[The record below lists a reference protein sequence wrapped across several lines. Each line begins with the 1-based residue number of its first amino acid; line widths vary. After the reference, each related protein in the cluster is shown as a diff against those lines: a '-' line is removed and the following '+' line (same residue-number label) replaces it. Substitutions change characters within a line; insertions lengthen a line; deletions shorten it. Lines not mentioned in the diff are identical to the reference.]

1 MKKLL
6 SFLIAITIIICQL
19 SVVSSA
25 LNDETTNVSLNKFT
39 SAFVEMLNSSA
50 ELQCISGEADKKF
63 SSSSTAEQTE
73 TSVDNDTDNIEHSNR
88 LVVKST
94 EKLDALDS
102 VGYVYGYNDLHI
114 LQFDNRESFEKAYS
128 YYSSLACVEYIE
140 EDMYLTEAVVD
151 EGVVVES
158 VADYPTGVQSNL
170 FGYSNA
176 KSGSDGY
183 SVDIAVIDSGVQHDH
198 DFLKSRVVDSG
209 FNAVSDNGTAYDDRG
224 HGTHVAGIIVANT
237 LDNVTVHAYKALNA
251 SGSGSATQI
260 SLAID
265 AAIEDGVDI
274 INLSMQMKGTSSV
287 LYEAVLKAYNAGICV
302 IVAAGNSGVDLANNP
317 YSPGGFE
324 EAISVM
330 SCSNSRRILSTS
342 NYGTPCDFAAP
353 GENILSTYINN
364 TYKISTGTSMAAP
377 FICAAAAYE
386 LSKDNTLSPDE
397 VCSLL
402 SAKTE
407 WCYGSP
413 SGKCVYPAT
422 KVTVSGTTETPAFEL
437 DSCTFL
443 GQMKVSLTCN
453 TANADIF
460 FNVNDAETFT
470 EYTEPFYITET
481 TSFSA
486 FAVANGKYNSSTASV
501 TYTLID
507 GDASDFTVDDNDT
520 LIAYNG
526 TSISVNVPSYVNGN
540 RILNVSSTA
549 FGNNDNITSV
559 VFESSLANV
568 GENAFNDCDNLLYVT
583 APGVTNIDKNAFN
596 NCDSLTTFTSNNLL
610 TICES
615 AFKDCPL
622 LATVK
627 HTKLVSVG
635 ANAFENAV
643 NFTSFSSNYITEIG
657 NEAFKNS
664 GLTSLGI
671 SNASAVGERAFYG
684 CTGLTSVILT
694 NAVSVGAGAF
704 RNCSAI
710 TSASLSALT
719 EISEYC
725 FSGCAKLSTVDADL
739 AETINSYAF
748 ENCSLLKKFS
758 FPAAVSVKS
767 YAFES
772 AGLTSVSSSTLC
784 YPEKY
789 AFNNCKSLT
798 TMTLSKPTEVDMSS
812 FEGCVNITIFNFANA
827 TSVIMPESGLSE
839 LYPSLYNFN
848 APYVTELPDNAFDC
862 CTNLTEHTLTNLKSV
877 GKNAFRGTA
886 LESISFSSL
895 TSAGEGAFSNMTKL
909 KTVSLPVLGTITADM
924 FTNDTNVTSASFDKL
939 EEFPSDISVSEMF
952 PNIKSFE
959 ADKVEEIPA
968 RMFSGCSKL
977 TTVSF
982 DNLYVIGE
990 EAFKDCALTE
1000 IYLYADTIGENAF
1013 DGNPATSVTFDYL
1026 EALDCDI
1033 FGSSAQTITV
1043 FRAKTLTDFS
1053 GYSLSSLPN
1062 LETVKLDT
1070 LEAIPDN
1077 CFKDCS
1083 KLSSVSLPSAL
1094 TVGDNAFYGC
1104 EALSEISLD
1113 SVTTIG
1119 ANAFYNCK
1127 AITYFLAD
1135 SVETIDASIF
1145 DGCEN
1150 LSYVCMNSIKK
1161 LPEASGES
1169 VFGKMESLSEFYADS
1184 VTSIPANAFNGC
1196 SSLEIASFRNATKI
1210 GDFAFKGTTLSDYT
1224 FGNLTYIGNY
1234 AFQGTSVASFT
1245 SATVKNMGNGAFADC
1260 SALATVSFSGLS
1272 AVPDYAFRNCTS
1284 LTKAT
1289 FGELNSIG
1297 NNAFEECS
1305 LLASISYDERP
1316 VEIGNKAFYNCAK
1329 LNVLYYVTPATLGS
1343 YALYG
1348 TKTSRTSG
1356 VYEIPELTSISANA
1370 FEGVTIGTLILE
1382 NVEEIYDVPEDSI
1395 VLVGT
1400 DVKAGAIPSDTTATI
1415 YSPAGSLASQYCI
1428 ANGINYV
1435 EFNENTAIITNPSE
1449 YTVGYGQKFNFE
1461 VIGFNLE
1468 YNWYG
1473 YNKQTGAE
1481 DIILDN
1487 GNKQSFTPFPS
1498 NGNFLYNEGEYDYFF
1513 CIATSTE
1520 NGNVIN
1526 IKSNMIR
1533 NTFSYVKSLNDE
1545 TSVLYGGDY
1554 ILSDALNIEELQSNL
1569 YLEEGACVITPSYT
1583 QGKYNFYG
1591 TGTSVDVYVDDEL
1604 AYNYILILD
1613 GDVNGD
1619 GYVDVLDCSVMANA
1633 SNGLTTITDENYY
1646 MAAAYFDGSY
1656 GISAQDYQAVVNKAI
1671 S

>member
-1 MKKLL
+1 MKRLL
-6 SFLIAITIIICQL
+6 SVLITVAIIICQL

-25 LNDETTNVSLNKFT
+25 LNDETTNMSLDKFT
-39 SAFVEMLNSSA
+39 SSFVEMLNSSA
-50 ELQCISGEADKKF
+50 ELDSLSGEADKKF
-63 SSSSTAEQTE
+63 SNSQTAEQTQANDDAE
-73 TSVDNDTDNIEHSNR
+73 TIEHSNR

-114 LQFDNRESFEKAYS
+114 LQFDNRESFQKAYS
-128 YYSSLACVEYIE
+128 YYSTLSCVEYVE

-151 EGVVVES
+151 EGVVIES

-176 KSGSDGY
+176 KSGSGGN

-198 DFLKSRVVDSG
+198 DFLKGRVVDSG

-237 LDNVTVHAYKALNA
+237 LSNVTVHAYKALSA
-251 SGSGSATQI
+251 AGSGSASQI

-302 IVAAGNSGVDLANNP
+302 IVAAGNSGVDLATNP
-317 YSPGGFE
+317 YSPGGFT

-330 SCSNSRRILSTS
+330 SCSNSRKILSTS

-386 LSKDNTLSPDE
+386 LADDNTLSPDE

-402 SAKTE
+402 STKTE

-413 SGKCVYPAT
+413 TGKCVYPAT

-437 DSCTFL
+437 DSCGFL
-443 GQMKVSLTCN
+443 GQMKVSLSCS

-460 FNVNDAETFT
+460 YSVNGAETFT
-470 EYTEPFYITET
+470 EYTGPFYITET

-486 FAVANGKYNSSTASV
+486 FAVANGQYNSSTASV

-507 GDASDFTVDDNDT
+507 GDASDFTVDENDT

-526 TSISVNVPSYVNGN
+526 SAVSVNVPSYVNGN
-540 RILNVSSTA
+540 RVLNVSSSA

-559 VFESSLANV
+559 VFESSLTNV

-583 APGVTNIDKNAFN
+583 APGVINIDKNAFN
-596 NCDSLTTFTSNNLL
+596 NCDKLSAFTSNNLQ
-610 TICES
+610 IIGEG

-622 LATVK
+622 IATLK
-627 HTKLVSVG
+627 HTNVTSVG

-643 NFTSFSSNYITEIG
+643 NFTSFSSDYITEIG

-664 GLTSLGI
+664 GITSLGI
-671 SNASAVGERAFYG
+671 SNASVIGEYAFSG
-684 CTGLTSVILT
+684 CTGLTSIILT
-694 NAVSVGAGAF
+694 NAVSIGAGAF
-704 RNCSAI
+704 QNCSAI
-710 TSASLSALT
+710 TTASLSALT

-725 FSGCAKLSTVDADL
+725 FSGCKKLSTVDADL
-739 AETINSYAF
+739 VETINSYAF
-748 ENCSLLKKFS
+748 ENCSLLKKFT

-772 AGLTSVSSSTLC
+772 AGLTSVSSSVLC
-784 YPEKY
+784 YPERY

-798 TMTLSKPTEVDMSS
+798 TMTLSKPAEVDMSA
-812 FEGCVNITIFNFANA
+812 FEGCVNITIFSFANA
-827 TSVIMPESGLSE
+827 TSLIIPEGGLNE
-839 LYPSLYNFN
+839 LYPSLYKFN

-862 CTNLTEHTLTNLKSV
+862 CSNLTEHTLTNLKSV

-886 LESISFSSL
+886 LEELSFSSL
-895 TSAGEGAFSNMTKL
+895 TSAGEGAFSYMTKL
-909 KTVSLPVLGTITADM
+909 KTVSLPVLRTMTADM
-924 FTNDTNVTSASFDKL
+924 FINDTNVTSASFDKL

-952 PNIKSFE
+952 PNIKSFG
-959 ADKVEEIPA
+959 ADEVEEIPA
-968 RMFSGCSKL
+968 RMFSGCSML

-990 EAFKDCALTE
+990 EAFKNCALTE

-1026 EALDCDI
+1026 ESLDCDI

-1043 FRAKTLTDFS
+1043 FRAKALTDFS

-1062 LETVKLDT
+1062 LETVKLDA

-1077 CFKDCS
+1077 CFKGCS
-1083 KLSSVSLPSAL
+1083 KLSSVSLASAL

-1113 SVTTIG
+1113 NVTTIG

-1135 SVETIDASIF
+1135 SVETIDSSIF
-1145 DGCEN
+1145 DGCDK

-1196 SSLEIASFRNATKI
+1196 TSLEIASFRNATKI
-1210 GDFAFKGTTLSDYT
+1210 GDFAFKGTALSDYT

-1234 AFQGTSVASFT
+1234 AFQGTSVESFT
-1245 SATVKNMGNGAFADC
+1245 SETVKNMGSGAFADC
-1260 SALATVSFSGLS
+1260 SALSTVSFSGLS
-1272 AVPDYAFRNCTS
+1272 AVSDYAFSNCTS

-1289 FGELNSIG
+1289 FGELSSIG

-1305 LLASISYDERP
+1305 LLASISYDKRP

-1356 VYEIPELTSISANA
+1356 VYEIPELIYISGNA
-1370 FEGVTIGTLILE
+1370 FDGVTIGTLILE

-1415 YSPAGSLASQYCI
+1415 YSPAGSVASQYCI
-1428 ANGINYV
+1428 ANGMNYF
-1435 EFNENTAIITNPSE
+1435 EFNETNPIITNTATSNI
-1449 YTVGYGQKFNFE
+1449 GYSNQFNFE
-1461 VIGFNLE
+1461 ALGFNLE
-1468 YNWYG
+1468 YSWYG
-1473 YNKQTGAE
+1473 CNNPDGSDAVLLKSGS
-1481 DIILDN
+1481 
-1487 GNKQSFTPFPS
+1487 SFTPFP
-1498 NGNFLYNEGEYDYFF
+1498 EGGTFACDEDDYKYFY
-1513 CIATSTE
+1513 CIAESYE
-1520 NGNVIN
+1520 NGNIVN
-1526 IKSNMIR
+1526 IKSNLIR
-1533 NTFSYVKSLNDE
+1533 NTFTYVVSKNNKNE
-1545 TSVLYGGDY
+1545 VLYSNDTGYVFSTEQSIDDV
-1554 ILSDALNIEELQSNL
+1554 LENI
-1569 YLEEGACVITPSYT
+1569 YLEEGACEITPSYT

-1591 TGTSVDVYVDDEL
+1591 TGTSVDVYVDGEL

-1656 GISAQDYQAVVNKAI
+1656 GVSAEDYQAVVNKAI